1 MNIPQSNEMVNVEDL
16 VRLNDVLK
24 KSGTVGYQSPAGTVG
39 GDAGGLS
46 PLVPQ
51 SIEGSLASATYTM
64 NELSLWSMIPKT
76 PVSNT
81 LHEYVVVNEHGF
93 DIDPFIGEGGGAESD
108 FVTNQSQYERKS
120 VRIKYMAERRQI
132 SDVAS
137 LVGLIGDNR
146 QALSEE
152 TMRGTMSLMRK
163 VERQL
168 WYGNENLQEKG
179 FDGIIKQV
187 RDGAPNNVLD
197 LDGSAPTPLL
207 LQEALGEVYSA
218 PNFGK
223 PDCIYVE
230 PRQHAELIKQ
240 SVESGRHDQFRVQ
253 NGTQGLTFG
262 NANLSIMSPYGAV
275 PVKAAPFLHFA
286 NRMPSSGFG
295 NLAPDAPT
303 FSVAPGENAAAAGS
317 KFNAAD
323 AGDYIYAVIAVGDQ
337 GYSAPLI
344 ADGAAGNAAKV
355 SVALGDSVTFTI
367 AASGKVRGASQAPRY
382 YRVYRSKAGG
392 DISSMRLIKEI
403 AAPSNAVLLVTDLND
418 GADGQKYDCS
428 PIIFAQHDPNVMEFV
443 RLLDFIRRP
452 LAETASVKP
461 FLLMLFG
468 SPIVKVPTKMFLL
481 DNCGTSSTG
490 LTRV

>member
-1 MNIPQSNEMVNVEDL
+1 MNIPQSNDMVNVEDL

-24 KSGTVGYQSPAGTVG
+24 KSGTVGYQTGAVPDTGAS
-39 GDAGGLS
+39 LS

-81 LHEYVVVNEHGF
+81 LHEYVVVNDHGF

-168 WYGNENLQEKG
+168 WYGNETLQEKG

-240 SVESGRHDQFRVQ
+240 SVESGRHDQFRVN

-286 NRMPSSGFG
+286 SRMPAVGFG
-295 NLAPDAPT
+295 NRAPNAPT
-303 FSVAPGENAAAAGS
+303 FNSVPAEGVNAAS
-317 KFNAAD
+317 KFGAAD

-337 GYSAPLI
+337 GYSSPLI
-344 ADGAAGNAAKV
+344 ADGGAGNAAKV
-355 SVALGDSVTFTI
+355 TVADGDSVTFI
-367 AASGKVRGASQAPRY
+367 IDASGLARGAEKAPRY
-382 YRVYRSKAGG
+382 YRIYRSKANG
-392 DISSMRLIKEI
+392 DLSSMRLIKEI
-403 AAPSNAVLLVTDLND
+403 AAPSNAVLTVVDHND

-468 SPIVKVPTKMFLL
+468 SPVVKVPTKMFML
-481 DNCGTSSTG
+481 DNCGTSTTD
-490 LTRV
+490 LIRA

>member
-1 MNIPQSNEMVNVEDL
+1 MNIPQPNEMVNVEDL
-16 VRLNDVLK
+16 VRLNDVLR
-24 KSGTVGYQSPAGTVG
+24 KSGTVGYQTGATPDSGAS
-39 GDAGGLS
+39 LS

-64 NELSLWSMIPKT
+64 NELQLWKMIPKT

-168 WYGNENLQEKG
+168 WYGNESLQEKG

-240 SVESGRHDQFRVQ
+240 SVESGRHDQFRVNQ
-253 NGTQGLTFG
+253 GTQGLTFG

-286 NRMPSSGFG
+286 NRMPASGFG
-295 NLAPDAPT
+295 SLAPVAPA
-303 FSVAPGENAAAAGS
+303 FSVAPAATNNAAGS
-317 KFNAAD
+317 KFKAAD
-323 AGDYIYAVIAVGDQ
+323 EGDYIYAVIAVGDQ
-337 GYSAPLI
+337 GYSAPTI
-344 ADGAAGNAAKV
+344 AAAV
-355 SVALGDSVTFTI
+355 SVVADDSVGFTI
-367 AASGKVRGASQAPRY
+367 AASGLARGSSQAPRY
-382 YRVYRSKAGG
+382 YRVYRSSAGG
-392 DISSMRLIKEI
+392 DLSSMRLIKEI
-403 AAPSNAVLLVTDLND
+403 AAGNNQATAVNDLND

-468 SPIVKVPTKMFLL
+468 SPVVKVPTKMFML

-490 LTRV
+490 LTRN

>member
-1 MNIPQSNEMVNVEDL
+1 MNIPQSNDMVNVEDL
-16 VRLNDVLK
+16 VRLNDVLR
-24 KSGTVGYQSPAGTVG
+24 KSGTVGYQSAAGTSG
-39 GDAGGLS
+39 GDAGNLS

-168 WYGNENLQEKG
+168 WYGNEDLQEKG

-240 SVESGRHDQFRVQ
+240 SVESGRHDQFMVNQ
-253 NGTQGLTFG
+253 GAQGLTFG

-286 NRMPSSGFG
+286 SRMPSSGFG
-295 NLAPDAPT
+295 SLAPDAPT
-303 FSVAPGENAAAAGS
+303 FSAAPAAAGNAAS

-323 AGDYIYAVIAVGDQ
+323 EGDYIYAVIAVGDQ

-344 ADGAAGNAAKV
+344 ADGAGANVAKV
-355 SVALGDSVTFTI
+355 TVADGESVSFTI
-367 AASGKVRGASQAPRY
+367 AASGKARGSSQAPRY
-382 YRVYRSKAGG
+382 YRIYRSKADG
-392 DISSMRLIKEI
+392 DLSSMRLIKEI
-403 AAPSNAVLLVTDLND
+403 VANSNAVNVVVDHND

-468 SPIVKVPTKMFLL
+468 SPIVKVPSKMFML

-490 LTRV
+490 LTRS

>member
-1 MNIPQSNEMVNVEDL
+1 MNIPAHNEMVNVEDL
-16 VRLNDVLK
+16 VRLNDVLR
-24 KSGTVGYQSPAGTVG
+24 KSGTVGYQTGAVPDSA
-39 GDAGGLS
+39 ASLS

-93 DIDPFIGEGGGAESD
+93 DVDPFIGEGGGAESD
-108 FVTNQSQYERKS
+108 FVTNNSQYERKS

-168 WYGNENLQEKG
+168 WYGNEDLQEKG

-187 RDGAPNNVLD
+187 RTGAPNNVLD

-253 NGTQGLTFG
+253 NGSQGLTFG

-286 NRMPSSGFG
+286 SRMPSSGFG
-295 NLAPDAPT
+295 SLAPDAPS
-303 FSVAPGENAAAAGS
+303 FSVAPANNAAQAGS
-317 KFNAAD
+317 KFQAAD
-323 AGDYIYAVIAVGDQ
+323 EGDYIYAVIAVGDQ

-344 ADGAAGNAAKV
+344 ADGVGANVAKV
-355 SVALGDSVTFTI
+355 SVSQEDSVTFTI
-367 AASGKVRGASQAPRY
+367 AASGRARGSSQAPRY
-382 YRVYRSKAGG
+382 YRIYRSKADG
-392 DISSMRLIKEI
+392 DLSSMRLIKEI
-403 AAPSNAVLLVTDLND
+403 VASDNAVTLVTDLND

-468 SPIVKVPTKMFLL
+468 SPVVKVPTKMFML
-481 DNCGTSSTG
+481 DNCGTSSAG
-490 LTRV
+490 LTRS

>member
-1 MNIPQSNEMVNVEDL
+1 MNIPAHNEMVNVEDL
-16 VRLNDVLK
+16 VRLNDVLR
-24 KSGTVGYQSPAGTVG
+24 KSGTVGYQTGAVPDSA
-39 GDAGGLS
+39 ASLS

-93 DIDPFIGEGGGAESD
+93 DVDPFIGEGGGAESD
-108 FVTNQSQYERKS
+108 FVTNNSQYERKS

-168 WYGNENLQEKG
+168 WYGNEDLQEKG

-187 RDGAPNNVLD
+187 RTGAPNNVLD

-253 NGTQGLTFG
+253 NGSQGLTFG

-286 NRMPSSGFG
+286 SRMPSSGFG
-295 NLAPDAPT
+295 SLAPDAPS
-303 FSVAPGENAAAAGS
+303 FSVAPANNAAQAGS
-317 KFNAAD
+317 KFSAAD
-323 AGDYIYAVIAVGDQ
+323 EGDYIYAVIAVGDQ

-344 ADGAAGNAAKV
+344 ADGVGANVAKA
-355 SVALGDSVTFTI
+355 SVNQGDSVTFTI
-367 AASGKVRGASQAPRY
+367 AASGKARGSSQAPRY
-382 YRVYRSKAGG
+382 YRIYRSKADG
-392 DISSMRLIKEI
+392 DLSSMRLIKEI
-403 AAPSNAVLLVTDLND
+403 VAGDNAVTLVTDLND

-468 SPIVKVPTKMFLL
+468 SPVVKVPTKMFML

-490 LTRV
+490 LTRS

>member
-24 KSGTVGYQSPAGTVG
+24 KSSGFAGYQTGAVPDSA
-39 GDAGGLS
+39 ASLS

-64 NELSLWSMIPKT
+64 NELQLWKMIPKT

-168 WYGNENLQEKG
+168 WYGNESLQEKG

-240 SVESGRHDQFRVQ
+240 SVESGRHDQFRVNQ
-253 NGTQGLTFG
+253 GAQGLTFG

-286 NRMPSSGFG
+286 NRMPTSGFG
-295 NLAPDAPT
+295 SLAPAAPS
-303 FSVAPGENAAAAGS
+303 FSALPSANNAAAGS
-317 KFNAAD
+317 KFKAAD

-337 GYSAPLI
+337 GYSAPVI
-344 ADGAAGNAAKV
+344 ADGVNAV
-355 SVALGDSVTFTI
+355 SVIADDSVTFSI
-367 AASGKVRGASQAPRY
+367 AASGLARGSSQAPRY
-382 YRVYRSKAGG
+382 YRIYRSSAGG
-392 DISSMRLIKEI
+392 DLSSMRLIKEI
-403 AAPSNAVLLVTDLND
+403 AAPSNAVLAVTDLND

-468 SPIVKVPTKMFLL
+468 SPIVKVPTKMFML
-481 DNCGTSSTG
+481 DNCGTSSAG
-490 LTRV
+490 LTRS